1 MDYLHLPSQSALLIP
16 PTAPQCCRCF
26 NRRTVITVKCFP
38 ILNLCRAKF
47 FPCCRNLALF
57 PSLQQSRR
65 GRPVLRKE
73 FSKLPAKYSEQCLSP
88 SHIPEL
94 SDWANWNFPV
104 WPVDSPPVSAVTR
117 LPNRDREGKIWKDS
131 LTLILFFWLL
141 IPNKAADFPRD
152 LKETWAGDIKVQV
165 SAPLP
170 LNPPGVSVTWVQI
183 GCRVT
188 ARRGG
193 REEGGF
199 HH

>member
-104 WPVDSPPVSAVTR
+104 WPVDSPPPS
-117 LPNRDREGKIWKDS
+117 LPLQDFLTETEREKYEKTPWPW
-131 LTLILFFWLL
+131 FFFSGFWYRTKLL
-141 IPNKAADFPRD
+141 IFLVTWRKRGQ
-152 LKETWAGDIKVQV
+152 ETSKCR
-165 SAPLP
+165 SAPPCL
-170 LNPPGVSVTWVQI
+170 
-183 GCRVT
+183 
-188 ARRGG
+188 
-193 REEGGF
+193 
-199 HH
+199 